1 VIFETLHLCNVNDT
15 EIDSVDIDLYLKLVE
30 NNDGVVFYSKV
41 LNPAQFNQL
50 NDRMT
55 TNRVYFVVDD
65 NIHNLK
71 TIGYDE
77 WLELVNKYKKTFTWK

>member
-1 VIFETLHLCNVNDT
+1 MIFETLHLCNINDT
-15 EIDSVDIDLYLKLVE
+15 EIDSVDIDFYLKLVE

-50 NDRMT
+50 NDKMT

>member
-1 VIFETLHLCNVNDT
+1 MIFETLHLCNVNDT